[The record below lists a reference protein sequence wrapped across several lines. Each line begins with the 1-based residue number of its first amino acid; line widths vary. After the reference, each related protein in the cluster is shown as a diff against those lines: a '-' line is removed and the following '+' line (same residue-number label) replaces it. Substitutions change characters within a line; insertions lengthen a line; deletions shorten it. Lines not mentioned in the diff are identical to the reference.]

1 MFSSYSWILFITLVL
16 LLVFIDIRLCLQ
28 YSNTLEIK
36 KINKLPIFWLLI
48 SGLMFLIIF
57 FYAGIDIAIDY
68 LFAYGIELVLSIDNI
83 LIFIV
88 IFKYFNIA
96 NKHQHKIL
104 FIGIVSAIVLRL
116 IMIILGVYVINS
128 FEWISVLLG
137 LLLIYSGYQLPIM
150 INNHTDALKSNI
162 VIRVVKHWFNFTDKE
177 YGDRFI
183 LRKNSKIF
191 ITPLTLALIAIEK
204 IDIIFALDSVPAILS
219 ITTDPFIIFS
229 SNILA
234 ILSLRS
240 IYSIIANAINKFRYF
255 KYVVGYILIYIGIK
269 MVVKY
274 FNINI

>member
-1 MFSSYSWILFITLVL
+1 MFSSYSWIFFITLVL
-16 LLVFIDIRLCLQ
+16 LLVFIDIRLHLQ
-28 YSNTLEIK
+28 YSNTPEIK
-36 KINKLPIFWLLI
+36 TINKLPIFWVFI
-48 SGLMFLIIF
+48 SVFMFLVIF
-57 FYAGIDIAIDY
+57 FYAGIDTAIDY

-83 LIFIV
+83 LIFVV

-116 IMIILGVYVINS
+116 IMITLGVYVINS

-150 INNHTDALKSNI
+150 INNHTHSLKSNI
-162 VIRVVKHWFNFTDKE
+162 IIRIVKHWFNFTDKE
-177 YGDRFI
+177 YGDHFI

-219 ITTDPFIIFS
+219 ITKDPFIIFS

-269 MVVKY
+269 MVVNY